1 MPLERGSTPERQI
14 ATAASTAPTPS
25 SSRPRKNVVAG
36 TGLKRTASTRPSR
49 SNRWPSAAFLA
60 IAFRPKSSA
69 P

>member
-1 MPLERGSTPERQI
+1 MPLERANTPARQI
-14 ATAASTAPTPS
+14 ATAASTAPAAS
-25 SSRPRKNVVAG
+25 NSRPRPNVVIG

-49 SNRWPSAAFLA
+49 SDTCPSAALRA